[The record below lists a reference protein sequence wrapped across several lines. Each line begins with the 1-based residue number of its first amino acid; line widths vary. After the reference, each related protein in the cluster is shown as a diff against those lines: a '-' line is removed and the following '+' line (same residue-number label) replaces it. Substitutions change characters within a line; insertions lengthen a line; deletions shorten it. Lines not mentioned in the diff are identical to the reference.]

1 MDDAAVNGNH
11 NAAEKLNL
19 LLSQVQGLIIDAGAL
34 STDDVTDDRFKLE
47 DKKRRMAQEV
57 FEHTASKR
65 VDAAKVDYAK
75 TKQEVALLVQEDGND
90 KEKHNLREVLARE
103 QTFINS
109 TNPERVETAIRDL
122 SRIQFPILMRKP
134 DFLVGM
140 FENLMERRASMN
152 DQLQTKQLFENG
164 KRHIAAGSWDELRQV
179 NGRLLDL
186 MPDKERESDD
196 MRLYTGIV

>member
-1 MDDAAVNGNH
+1 VDRDERHTDGSG
-11 NAAEKLNL
+11 AAERVKELQTGFVVMDSKVYRALCPEPNVPRLN
-19 LLSQVQGLIIDAGAL
+19 AGGSHAIC
-34 STDDVTDDRFKLE
+34 
-47 DKKRRMAQEV
+47 
-57 FEHTASKR
+57 
-65 VDAAKVDYAK
+65 AA
-75 TKQEVALLVQEDGND
+75 
-90 KEKHNLREVLARE
+90 EKHNLREIIARE

-164 KRHIAAGSWDELRQV
+164 KRHIAAGSWDDLRQV

-186 MPDKERESDD
+186 IPDNEREFDD